1 MTVPAEQRTRDADAD
16 VDAAVDV
23 VIVGAGPA
31 GLTLA
36 NILGLQGVHTLVVDE
51 RETLIDYPR
60 GVGLDDE
67 SLRTFQ
73 SIGLV
78 DRVLPHTV
86 PNQILRFFDGN
97 RRLLAEMAPPDARFG
112 WPKRNGFVQPM
123 VDAELYAGLDRFDC
137 VEVRF
142 GHRMHT
148 CVETTDDVT
157 VEFADGER
165 AVRARYVVG
174 CDGGRSATR
183 RLMGVSFDGTTS
195 STRWLVVDCANDPL
209 GHPNSEVGADPRRP
223 YVSIAIA
230 HGIRRFEFMIHP
242 DETDQEADDP
252 AFVRRMLGQLV
263 PHPERVE
270 MIRHRVY
277 THHSRIASSFRKGRL
292 LLAGDAAHLMPVW
305 QGQGYNSGIRDAAN
319 LGWKL
324 AAVVTGNAGDELL
337 DTYDVERRKHARA
350 MIDLSTM
357 VGRVISPTNRRVA
370 ALRDRVIH
378 AASVVPTLKR
388 YVLEMRFKPMP
399 RYQQGAV
406 CHPEG
411 GSPDSPT
418 GTLFIQP
425 RVDTRDTQN
434 AMLDD
439 VLGTGFAVLC
449 WSNNLR
455 AVLGEAAF
463 RHWKALGAKFV
474 EARPMTQLPWTGHD
488 DPEVVIVGDRTGAL
502 KSWFDVHPDSVL
514 FLRPDRCIAG
524 ACIAQ
529 RAPEMSEA
537 LTRVLH
543 LTQGGGSGTDGAT
556 TDGKS
561 HRAVLHVAQSASE
574 SSGTVTRTPR

>member
-1 MTVPAEQRTRDADAD
+1 MTSVADTPD
-16 VDAAVDV
+16 DVDV
-23 VIVGAGPA
+23 VIVGAGPS

-36 NILGLQGVHTLVVDE
+36 NILGLQGVRTLVVDE
-51 RETLIDYPR
+51 RDTLIDYPR

-86 PNQILRFFDGN
+86 PNQILRFFDAKRN
-97 RRLLAEMAPPDARFG
+97 LLAEMAPPDARFG
-112 WPKRNGFVQPM
+112 WPKRNGFVQPL
-123 VDAELYAGLDRFDC
+123 VDAELYGGLERFGH

-142 GHRMHT
+142 AHRMQS
-148 CVETTDDVT
+148 CRETPDGVT
-157 VEFADGER
+157 VEFGSGLPP
-165 AVRARYVVG
+165 VTARYVIG

-195 STRWLVVDCANDPL
+195 STRWLVVDVANDPL

-230 HGIRRFEFMIHP
+230 HGIRRFEFLIHP
-242 DETDQEADDP
+242 DETDEQADDP
-252 AFVRRMLGQLV
+252 AFVRSMLAQLI
-263 PHPERVE
+263 PYPERVD

-277 THHSRIASSFRKGRL
+277 THHSRIAGTFRKGRL

-324 AAVVTGNAGDELL
+324 AAVVTGKAGDELL

-378 AASVVPTLKR
+378 AASVVPSLKR

-399 RYQQGAV
+399 RYAHGAV
-406 CHPEG
+406 HHDGEP
-411 GSPDSPT
+411 SPTSPT

-425 RVDTRDTQN
+425 RVDTRDHQN
-434 AMLDD
+434 LLFDD
-439 VLGTGFAVLC
+439 VAGAGFTVLC

-455 AVLGEAAF
+455 AVLGDRVF
-463 RHWKALGAKFV
+463 DRWKALGANFIEV
-474 EARPMTQLPWTGHD
+474 RPMTQLRWPGHD
-488 DPEVVIVGDRTGAL
+488 DPDVTVIGDRTGAL
-502 KSWFDVHPDSVL
+502 KSWFDVYTDSVL
-514 FLRPDRCIAG
+514 FLRPDRCIAA

-529 RAPEMSEA
+529 RAPEVSEA
-537 LTRVLH
+537 LFAKLH
-543 LTQGGGSGTDGAT
+543 LTLGGGTDGRES
-556 TDGKS
+556 D
-561 HRAVLHVAQSASE
+561 RAVLHVAQPTAE
-574 SSGTVTRTPR
+574 PSGSVTGTS

>member
-1 MTVPAEQRTRDADAD
+1 MTVDA
-16 VDAAVDV
+16 DV
-23 VIVGAGPA
+23 VIVGAGPS

-36 NILGLQGVHTLVVDE
+36 NILGLQGVRVLIVDE
-51 RETLIDYPR
+51 RDKLIDYPR

-73 SIGLV
+73 SIGLI
-78 DRVLPHTV
+78 DQVLPHTV
-86 PNQILRFFDGN
+86 PNQILRFFDAD
-97 RRLLAEMAPPDARFG
+97 RKLLAEMAPPDARFG

-123 VDAELYAGLDRFDC
+123 VDAELYAGLDRFEH

-142 GHRMHT
+142 GHRMHACT
-148 CVETTDDVT
+148 ETADGVV
-157 VEFADGER
+157 VEFDGGQP
-165 AVRARYVVG
+165 AVSARYVVG

-195 STRWLVVDCANDPL
+195 STRWLVVDIANDPL

-242 DETDQEADDP
+242 HESDEEADDP
-252 AFVRRMLGQLV
+252 AFVRRMVGRLI
-263 PHPERVE
+263 PYPERVD

-277 THHSRIASSFRKGRL
+277 THHSRIAGSFRKGRL
-292 LLAGDAAHLMPVW
+292 MLAGDAAHLMPVW

-324 AAVVTGNAGDELL
+324 AAVVTGKAGDALL
-337 DTYDVERRKHARA
+337 DTYDAERRKHARA

-357 VGRVISPTNRRVA
+357 VGRVISPTNRKVA

-378 AASVVPTLKR
+378 AASAVPSLKR

-406 CHPEG
+406 YHHPQAAAN
-411 GSPDSPT
+411 SPT

-425 RVDTRDTQN
+425 RVDTRDAQN
-434 AMLDD
+434 VLLDE

-455 AVLGEAAF
+455 AVLGNDTFEQ
-463 RHWKALGAKFV
+463 WKALGARFV
-474 EARPMTQLPWTGHD
+474 EVRPMSQLRWPGHD
-488 DPEVVIVGDRTGAL
+488 DPDVIVVGDRAGAL
-502 KSWFDVHPDSVL
+502 KSWFDVYTDSVL
-514 FLRPDRCIAG
+514 FLRPDRCIAA

-529 RAPEMSEA
+529 RAPETSTA
-537 LTRVLH
+537 LFEVLH
-543 LTQGGGSGTDGAT
+543 LTQGGGAGSHGEKSDG
-556 TDGKS
+556 S
-561 HRAVLHVAQSASE
+561 VLHVAQSAAE
-574 SSGTVTRTPR
+574 SSGAVTGTP